1 MSARHQ
7 PSPLP
12 SADLRVSV
20 RLSLSIRHE
29 IDATLFGR
37 VEAARH
43 EPDAVLTS
51 AEGTFGPYGR
61 SARRRFQQ
69 GVPPL
74 PLSHLLIF
82 GTLQMCYQV
91 GARAKSGVEQVRLL
105 WRIERAKAVLLKAI
119 VETLP
124 ADRKTLQYRRD
135 TPPIRWQRI
144 AGLFPT
150 W

>member
-51 AEGTFGPYGR
+51 AEVALAHTVAQRGGAFNKGCPLCLCLTF
-61 SARRRFQQ
+61 
-69 GVPPL
+69 
-74 PLSHLLIF
+74 
-82 GTLQMCYQV
+82 
-91 GARAKSGVEQVRLL
+91 
-105 WRIERAKAVLLKAI
+105 
-119 VETLP
+119 
-124 ADRKTLQYRRD
+124 
-135 TPPIRWQRI
+135 
-144 AGLFPT
+144 
-150 W
+150 

>member
-51 AEGTFGPYGR
+51 AEVALTHTVGEREGTFNKGAPFAFVLPFDFRLAKGPESGR
-61 SARRRFQQ
+61 R
-69 GVPPL
+69 
-74 PLSHLLIF
+74 
-82 GTLQMCYQV
+82 
-91 GARAKSGVEQVRLL
+91 
-105 WRIERAKAVLLKAI
+105 
-119 VETLP
+119 
-124 ADRKTLQYRRD
+124 
-135 TPPIRWQRI
+135 
-144 AGLFPT
+144 
-150 W
+150 

>member
-43 EPDAVLTS
+43 EPEAVLSS
-51 AEGTFGPYGR
+51 AEELWPIRSLSAEALSTRGAPFAFVSPSDFRLATGTASVINR
-61 SARRRFQQ
+61 SLDERPVLRAPWRLFAPPRPMSAT
-69 GVPPL
+69 GV
-74 PLSHLLIF
+74 
-82 GTLQMCYQV
+82 
-91 GARAKSGVEQVRLL
+91 
-105 WRIERAKAVLLKAI
+105 
-119 VETLP
+119 
-124 ADRKTLQYRRD
+124 RRD
-135 TPPIRWQRI
+135 RVQAPPGNRSSRKQSEQSWRQRS
-144 AGLFPT
+144 G
-150 W
+150 